1 MLSLVSCNRCLVVD
15 DQLTVLPISSKVLEL
30 VPEDK
35 TSIQLVNDQ
44 ELAALKENM
53 KDTQPVGCLV
63 NCCKTVDQVIKFTFI
78 VVFSYLFKFL
88 LCIFLGQ
95 IIIDI
100 Y

>member
-30 VPEDK
+30 VPEEK
-35 TSIQLVNDQ
+35 ASIQSINDQ

-63 NCCKTVDQVIKFTFI
+63 NCCKTVDQVITFI
-78 VVFSYLFKFL
+78 VLSYLGTFFYYVY
-88 LCIFLGQ
+88 F
-95 IIIDI
+95 
-100 Y
+100 

>member
-35 TSIQLVNDQ
+35 TNTESVNDQ

-63 NCCKTVDQVIKFTFI
+63 SCCKTVDQVGNLVYMFFQKNL
-78 VVFSYLFKFL
+78 Y
-88 LCIFLGQ
+88 
-95 IIIDI
+95 
-100 Y
+100 